1 MKTQPDPHHT
11 ALHAL
16 DQQVWF
22 LVNRLS
28 PYAKTEP
35 DERIE
40 IANAILML
48 QQDRNAMV
56 AEIMVKM
63 YGGKGNA

>member
-1 MKTQPDPHHT
+1 MSKMAPDPHHT

-28 PYAKTEP
+28 PYARTEP
-35 DERIE
+35 DERIQ
-40 IANAILML
+40 IAEAILML
-48 QQDRNAMV
+48 QKDRNAMV
-56 AEIMVKM
+56 AEIMAKH
-63 YGGKGNA
+63 YGGK